1 LDLSDIPPTAL
12 PRVRRWITGVL
23 TSLGQAHQC
32 DVLMV
37 AEELLENAYDH
48 GQGPRLIRLIR
59 HHGPCRVDVEV
70 EDAGGQT
77 TLVVGP
83 ARSPRGRGLLMVAQ
97 AAQDWGMR
105 GDSAGGKTVW
115 AAIGC
120 QDTDPCPEP
129 VARPADDVLD
139 RPPPAD
145 KPEPTEQT

>member
-1 LDLSDIPPTAL
+1 VRAPYD
-12 PRVRRWITGVL
+12 VRRG
-23 TSLGQAHQC
+23 
-32 DVLMV
+32 
-37 AEELLENAYDH
+37 LLEQLTIPDPIAVVPAFTAEALAA
-48 GQGPRLIRLIR
+48 QGLTTQGLL
-59 HHGPCRVDVEV
+59 DQ
-70 EDAGGQT
+70 DAGGQT